1 MLNYGLGGFPGVTD
15 DFERLARQYWGAWGD
30 SMRGSLPGGGQQ
42 GMHAW
47 QDAIDWWTR
56 YAHGGREGV
65 NEALERFNAQARD
78 WYGRM
83 QQVAAQFAGRD
94 SSAKDVAAAW
104 KQALGAAG
112 VAPFPELFRSMRGH
126 GLRGLDQ
133 WIEDASPWL
142 DAMRSEGMSWLKLPA
157 FGFAREHQER
167 LQALAQAQVEY
178 QECNSAYSALMAKAS
193 QSAFEIFEDKLL
205 AHEEPGRQIESP
217 RALFDLWIDAAE
229 EAYADIALSKEFREV
244 YGRLVDAQM
253 RLRAGVQR
261 EVEQASALFGMPT
274 RTEIDAAH
282 RKIVELE
289 RALRRM
295 RDAAEAPPRASAER
309 PAAAPVKKPAKK
321 PAKAAAKP
329 DAPAKSSASEDTA
342 AKAPAARKPAPKRAA
357 RKAAPRPPTVS
368 GGRAPTNGF
377 SSAIPMPVAPL
388 PPDEPKGGR

>member
-1 MLNYGLGGFPGVTD
+1 MANGSMA

-30 SMRGSLPGGGQQ
+30 AMRGAAPGGGQP

-65 NEALERFNAQARD
+65 NEALGRFNVQARD
-78 WYGRM
+78 WYGHM

-94 SSAKDVAAAW
+94 NSARDVAAAW

-112 VAPFPELFRSMRGH
+112 MNPFPEMFRSMRGH
-126 GLRGLDQ
+126 GLQGLDQ
-133 WIEDASPWL
+133 WVEDASPWL
-142 DAMRSEGMSWLKLPA
+142 DAMRGEGMSWLKLPA
-157 FGFAREHQER
+157 FGVGREHQER

-178 QECNSAYSALMAKAS
+178 QECNNAYGALMLKAS
-193 QSAFEIFEDKLL
+193 QSAFEIFEDKLVER
-205 AHEEPGRQIESP
+205 EEPGRQIESP

-229 EAYADIALSKEFREV
+229 EAYAEIALSKEFREV
-244 YGRLVDAQM
+244 YGKLVDAQM

-261 EVEQASALFGMPT
+261 EVEQASALLGMPT
-274 RTEIDAAH
+274 RTEVDAAH

-295 RDAAEAPPRASAER
+295 RDAAEAAPPRASAG
-309 PAAAPVKKPAKK
+309 KP
-321 PAKAAAKP
+321 PE
-329 DAPAKSSASEDTA
+329 APAPKRAE
-342 AKAPAARKPAPKRAA
+342 AARKPAAAAKPKPAPSKKPAAAKRAA
-357 RKAAPRPPTVS
+357 RKVAARPSVAS
-368 GGRAPTNGF
+368 RRAPTNGF

-388 PPDEPKGGR
+388 PPDDAARSKKEGR